1 MRFPFPVSSSDA
13 SGSTGSA
20 GTAGAPSEPS
30 RGRSAGASRPGN
42 ADVTDLALRAASG
55 DRKALTDFIEAT
67 HGDVWRLLAHLAD
80 TDRADDLTQ
89 ETYLRVIKALP
100 RFAARSSARTWI
112 LALARHT
119 WVDSVRHDMARP
131 RKSAEQWEDATRD
144 TVSPDTTGGQTWA
157 ELVDARTLLDNL
169 AQERREAL
177 ILTQILGHTYAEAAD
192 ICGVRVGT
200 IRSRVARARADLL
213 AAGSPGSAGGSG
225 GTAGLTGS
233 DDPGVAPGPP
243 DAQHGTSSRMRW
255 G

>member
-1 MRFPFPVSSSDA
+1 MRFPFSASSNDDP
-13 SGSTGSA
+13 
-20 GTAGAPSEPS
+20 GTAARANSSGVPS
-30 RGRSAGASRPGN
+30 RGRTAGAARPGD
-42 ADVTDLALRAASG
+42 AAVTDLALRAASG
-55 DRKALTDFIEAT
+55 DRQALTDFIEAT

-131 RKSAEQWEDATRD
+131 RKSTEQWEDAARD

-169 AQERREAL
+169 APERREAL
-177 ILTQILGHTYAEAAD
+177 ILTQILGHTYSEAAD

-213 AAGSPGSAGGSG
+213 AAGNGSAADD
-225 GTAGLTGS
+225 AGDG
-233 DDPGVAPGPP
+233 APGTP
-243 DAQHGTSSRMRW
+243 DSGDEAFPDMRW

>member
-1 MRFPFPVSSSDA
+1 MRSPFRKSSGRQDVSDA
-13 SGSTGSA
+13 PTTG
-20 GTAGAPSEPS
+20 
-30 RGRSAGASRPGN
+30 RPRDGDE
-42 ADVTDLALRAASG
+42 AVTDLALRAATG
-55 DRKALTDFIEAT
+55 DREALTDFIEAT

-89 ETYLRVIKALP
+89 ETYLRVIGALP

-131 RKSAEQWEDATRD
+131 RKSTEQWEDAAKEN
-144 TVSPDTTGGQTWA
+144 VSPDTAGGQTWA
-157 ELVDARTLLDNL
+157 ELVDARVLLDNL
-169 AQERREAL
+169 PPERREAL

-213 AAGSPGSAGGSG
+213 EATTPGQSAAAD
-225 GTAGLTGS
+225 T
-233 DDPGVAPGPP
+233 VADTET
-243 DAQHGTSSRMRW
+243 DATDSHPLPRW
-255 G
+255 GS